1 MSEAKFQI
9 AYDGESVVNGAGDV
23 RLLTSALLSLGD
35 LVNTSNQILNGDL
48 ATTSLRVES
57 NFWAGSFE
65 VSLFLNRTLLEKTR
79 SLFGR
84 NETVDAAGLV
94 TAIVGIPRSAS
105 GVIQGLLKAYKA
117 LHGEKPRTTLTDQSN
132 HTSIFVMGDGNEVQV
147 EHQTAKLYSD
157 GRVLETVDK
166 ILQPLTSN
174 GIDKFE
180 VKHEDETID
189 RLERE
194 DLPIRVRYCK
204 C

>member
-1 MSEAKFQI
+1 MSESKFQI
-9 AYDGESVVNGAGDV
+9 AYDVESFVNGATDV
-23 RLLTSALLSLGD
+23 RLLTPALLSLGE
-35 LVNTSNQILNGDL
+35 LVNTSNQILNGDS

-57 NFWAGSFE
+57 NFRTGSFE
-65 VSLFLNRTLLEKTR
+65 VYLFLNRTLLERMR

-94 TAIVGIPRSAS
+94 TAIFGIARSAS
-105 GVIQGLLKAYKA
+105 GVIQGLLKAYKV
-117 LHGEKPRTTLTDQSN
+117 LHGEKPRTTLIDRST

-147 EHQTAKLYSD
+147 ERLTAKLYSD
-157 GRVLETVDK
+157 ERILATVDR

-174 GIDKFE
+174 GINKFE

-189 RLERE
+189 RLERQ